1 MIIIYN
7 ISQNNY
13 TYENSSYIISA
24 WNGKV
29 IGYWDINKDLLK
41 NNNLLMKLY
50 IINATN
56 NLVPFNF
63 TKSSFDKTNRRKSSN
78 FAEVTKSDH

>member
-41 NNNLLMKLY
+41 NINLLMKLY
-50 IINATN
+50 IINASN
-56 NLVPFNF
+56 SLLPFHF

-78 FAEVTKSDH
+78 FVEVIKSDH